1 MTVSILINNYTR
13 QKTKRTM
20 VENEKLGKELGY
32 HIRQT
37 ELIYQKH
44 EKLVQENI
52 ELHRQV
58 LLAKEVP

>member
-1 MTVSILINNYTR
+1 
-13 QKTKRTM
+13 M
-20 VENEKLGKELGY
+20 VENEKLGRELGY

-37 ELIYQKH
+37 ELILQKH

-58 LLAKEVP
+58 LLAKEVL